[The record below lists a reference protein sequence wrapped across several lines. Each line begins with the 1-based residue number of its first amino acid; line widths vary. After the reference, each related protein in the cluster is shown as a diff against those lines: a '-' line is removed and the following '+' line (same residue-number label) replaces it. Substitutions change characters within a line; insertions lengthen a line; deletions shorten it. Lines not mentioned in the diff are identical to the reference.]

1 MEKQDLKILII
12 GKAGIGKSTIAAL
25 IDQFLKGLKFDVE
38 IADDDVYVEEMLS
51 RVYNCS
57 NIVDKL
63 KIEIETKRTVG
74 EPFKH

>member
-1 MEKQDLKILII
+1 MGKQNLKILII

-25 IDQFLKGLKFDVE
+25 IDQFLKDLKFDVE
-38 IADDDVYVEEMLS
+38 IADDDVYVEEMQG
-51 RVYNCS
+51 RIYNYS